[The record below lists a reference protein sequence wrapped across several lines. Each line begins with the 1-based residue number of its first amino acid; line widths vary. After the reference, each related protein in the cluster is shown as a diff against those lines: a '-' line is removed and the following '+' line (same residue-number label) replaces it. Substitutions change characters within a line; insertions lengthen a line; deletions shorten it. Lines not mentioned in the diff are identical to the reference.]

1 MKKTTS
7 TETIK
12 TTATATATIE
22 TKNSEKVNTILNID
36 GIRKLFVECNVL
48 PKYTDHEHY
57 VGTGISRNVCS
68 VNVTKSQYNV
78 YCDDTVFKT
87 LTENKIDSC
96 IYTENGNSSSTRI
109 PHKIEINTTDNLKK
123 LLTTVANN
131 YKMYTIA

>member
-1 MKKTTS
+1 MNKNTKN
-7 TETIK
+7 
-12 TTATATATIE
+12 TTATAKTATA
-22 TKNSEKVNTILNID
+22 NNEKVNTILNID

-78 YCDDTVFKT
+78 YTDEIVFKT
-87 LTENKIDSC
+87 LTENKIDGC

-109 PHKIEINTTDNLKK
+109 PHKIEVNTTDNLKK
-123 LLTTVANN
+123 VLSTVANN
-131 YKMYTIA
+131 FKMYTIA